1 LRAWP
6 GANLKLLAPLP
17 SAGSLLVLLALAILL
32 ARGDW
37 RLAAGIV
44 AVALILFSSL
54 IAPHYLGL
62 FALLAFMGTAMP
74 IINQGGA
81 LNRYRWAMLLAM
93 ALGLVVRNSMQGSSS
108 RWHPMHFSLALF
120 VFCAAI
126 SSSYSVNGLMTLL
139 KAGTF
144 GCLFVGA
151 MLYGRLESRHGSES
165 PCKLLEHLYW
175 CGALVGLGCV
185 LAELHVLPSGPGY
198 FRGPFGN
205 ANALGAFIPFI
216 APVLLLKSFQPLKK
230 GPLTRAAN
238 VALTAMFLVFLL
250 MSRSRGGIVATF
262 VACGWWL
269 YFTSRKVFGWFVV
282 GALLSGAISLVYFPR
297 YIESVN
303 RVYVQKGTSYVLQ
316 TRGKILE
323 ATWEAAME
331 NPLHGVGFGVAKGY
345 SEDWE
350 FGFET
355 AGAGR
360 EKMNSFLAAIEEVGI
375 VGAAFL
381 LLPLAWV
388 FVAAARRLIL
398 IRKFYPSAGE
408 FWTVL
413 TLSACLL
420 GGLADS
426 LAEAWLTAAGFF
438 SAIMFW
444 LIFGVLA
451 TRLTIPFRAPQ

>member
-1 LRAWP
+1 M
-6 GANLKLLAPLP
+6 
-17 SAGSLLVLLALAILL
+17 AILL

-44 AVALILFSSL
+44 AIALILFSSL

-74 IINQGGA
+74 IVNQGGA

-93 ALGLVVRNSMQGSSS
+93 ALGLLVRNSMQGSSS
-108 RWHPMHFSLALF
+108 RWHPMHFSLGLF

-139 KAGTF
+139 KAGAL

-165 PCKLLEHLYW
+165 PCNLLEHLYW
-175 CGALVGLGCV
+175 CGALVGLGCL
-185 LAELHVLPSGPGY
+185 LAGLHVLPSGSGY

-205 ANALGAFIPFI
+205 ANALGAFVPFI
-216 APVLLLKSFQPLKK
+216 APVLLLKLFQPLRK

-238 VALTAMFLVFLL
+238 VALTAAFLAFLL

-262 VACGWWL
+262 VACAWWL
-269 YFTSRKVFGWFVV
+269 YFSSRKVFAWFVV
-282 GALLSGAISLVYFPR
+282 ATLLSGVIFLVYFPG
-297 YIESVN
+297 YVGSVN
-303 RVYVQKGTSYVLQ
+303 QVYVQKGGSYALQ
-316 TRGKILE
+316 SREKLLQ
-323 ATWEAAME
+323 ATWEAAQE
-331 NPLHGVGFGVAKGY
+331 SPLLGVGFGISRGY

-350 FGFET
+350 FGFES
-355 AGAGR
+355 GVAGR
-360 EKMNSFLAAIEEVGI
+360 EKMNSLLAAVEEVGI
-375 VGAAFL
+375 VGSAFL

-388 FVAAARRLIL
+388 LVAAARRLML
-398 IRKFYPSAGE
+398 IRGFNPSAGE
-408 FWTVL
+408 FWTLL
-413 TLSACLL
+413 TLSACLV

-426 LAEAWLTAAGFF
+426 LTEAWLTAAGFF
-438 SAIMFW
+438 SAVMFW

-451 TRLTIPFRAPQ
+451 TRLTIPVRAPR